1 MAQPVV
7 EIGTGK
13 VQGITDDGVHIFKGI
28 PYGAP
33 TGGKNRFMPPQ
44 PAKPWA
50 GIKETINFGSAC
62 WQASEGNV
70 RMGYWGANG
79 VDAMSE
85 DCLFLNVWT
94 KGLNDNRKRPVM
106 VWIHGGGYRTGSANQ
121 APFYDGA
128 MLAKTYD
135 VVVVS
140 INHRLNVF
148 GYLHLTDILGEQY
161 ASSGNNGMLDIVQAL
176 KWVRDNISIFGGNPG
191 NVLIFGESGG
201 GAKVSTLLG
210 MPSAKG
216 LFHRAV
222 IQSGPS
228 LRAQTREDAT
238 RNAKEF
244 LDIARITPARV
255 NQLHDNRADNI
266 FYAYMAMVRNANRP
280 NAELGPV
287 CDGQIIPVQPFDPV
301 AAPTAADVPVIVGC
315 NRDETAFMLMRDPM
329 FGQFDEKTMR
339 QRVIGTLAQRI
350 GDKGLEEKADK
361 LIAGYRKTRPGS
373 TPHDILV
380 AVGSDRMRIA
390 SVRLAERKTAAG
402 KPAYMYLFTWESLV
416 WRGRLKSAHSFEIP
430 FVFNYIHD
438 PTVTFLGD
446 KPERFKLAE
455 TMSGAWTTFA
465 NSGDPNHKGM
475 INWPIYDAAKRATMI
490 FNYECKIENDP
501 FAEERKLWDGII

>member
-1 MAQPVV
+1 
-7 EIGTGK
+7 
-13 VQGITDDGVHIFKGI
+13 
-28 PYGAP
+28 
-33 TGGKNRFMPPQ
+33 
-44 PAKPWA
+44 
-50 GIKETINFGSAC
+50 
-62 WQASEGNV
+62 
-70 RMGYWGANG
+70 MGYWGANG
-79 VDAMSE
+79 VDAISE
-85 DCLFLNVWT
+85 DCLFLNVWS

-121 APFYDGA
+121 TPFYDGT

-148 GYLHLTDILGEQY
+148 GYLHLADIFGEQY

-176 KWVRDNISIFGGNPG
+176 KWVRDNIAIFGGNPG

-238 RNAKEF
+238 PNAKEF

-266 FYAYMAMVRNANRP
+266 FYAYMAIVRNANRP

-301 AAPTAADVPVIVGC
+301 AAPTAAGVPVIVGC

-339 QRVIGTLAQRI
+339 LRVIGTLA
-350 GDKGLEEKADK
+350 
-361 LIAGYRKTRPGS
+361 
-373 TPHDILV
+373 
-380 AVGSDRMRIA
+380 
-390 SVRLAERKTAAG
+390 
-402 KPAYMYLFTWESLV
+402 
-416 WRGRLKSAHSFEIP
+416 
-430 FVFNYIHD
+430 
-438 PTVTFLGD
+438 
-446 KPERFKLAE
+446 
-455 TMSGAWTTFA
+455 
-465 NSGDPNHKGM
+465 
-475 INWPIYDAAKRATMI
+475 
-490 FNYECKIENDP
+490 
-501 FAEERKLWDGII
+501 